1 VGSICK
7 IRISII
13 ADLNGVGHVKTE
25 LCKVSEIFKCE
36 LPVSQMGVDEPETLE
51 AARMDPPSVQFWDG
65 DASGITGDHIL
76 HRTRAID
83 EKADLDADLV

>member
-1 VGSICK
+1 
-7 IRISII
+7 
-13 ADLNGVGHVKTE
+13 
-25 LCKVSEIFKCE
+25 
-36 LPVSQMGVDEPETLE
+36 MGVDEPETLE
-51 AARMDPPSVQFWDG
+51 AARMDPPPVQFWDG